1 LDENELFN
9 ALLVQVVTDPKTTWE
24 DAVKQLER
32 DDRWLDYEILEAD
45 RKTLLQ
51 EHIVLISRKKERDN
65 FRVFL
70 EASLDLL
77 ITNKWKKA
85 KKQLVQEPAYIAN
98 EMNHEWVSLIFR
110 LRILQSHQ
118 SLSGP

>member
-9 ALLVQVVTDPKTTWE
+9 VLLVQVVTDHKTTWE

-32 DDRWLDYEILEAD
+32 NDRWLDYEILEAD
-45 RKTLLQ
+45 RNILFQ

-70 EASLDLL
+70 KASLDLL

-85 KKQLVQEPAYIAN
+85 KKQLVNKSRPT
-98 EMNHEWVSLIFR
+98 SR
-110 LRILQSHQ
+110 TR
-118 SLSGP
+118 